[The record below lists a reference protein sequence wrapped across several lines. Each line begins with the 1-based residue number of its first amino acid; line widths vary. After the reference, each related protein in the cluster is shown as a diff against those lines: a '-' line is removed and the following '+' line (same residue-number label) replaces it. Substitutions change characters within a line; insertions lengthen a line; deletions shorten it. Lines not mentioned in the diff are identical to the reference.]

1 MVQTDVQIDNSWFLF
16 IRWHKHCQYY
26 CWVCT
31 VFLPLGIF
39 QDNLVPVSEVN
50 LFKPLH
56 AKITQALSGTKYR
69 FSYGCC
75 TDWQSL
81 AWGRLD
87 VHLWAKWW
95 VLSITIFIFASEH
108 VNFWILTL
116 IGLLHLLIT
125 WSTFVKDENSSLL
138 ENFVSR
144 NWRNILKRL
153 PKIWR
158 ICMRKQLLPP
168 RHA

>member
-1 MVQTDVQIDNSWFLF
+1 MRRLVCVCICGEKYEKVFSCYLRKLVLF
-16 IRWHKHCQYY
+16 YSLRLEKIVLQFNK
-26 CWVCT
+26 VCT

-81 AWGRLD
+81 A
-87 VHLWAKWW
+87 
-95 VLSITIFIFASEH
+95 
-108 VNFWILTL
+108 
-116 IGLLHLLIT
+116 
-125 WSTFVKDENSSLL
+125 
-138 ENFVSR
+138 
-144 NWRNILKRL
+144 
-153 PKIWR
+153 
-158 ICMRKQLLPP
+158 
-168 RHA
+168 